1 MSEKLENTPLEF
13 STIDPMTEAA
23 GLEAVLGMINPKE
36 DLGQVENDSVPEAK
50 LEEFEEEYSEE
61 EFDDEVEETLD
72 QTEDDELEESD
83 EPEMS
88 GDIELDDSE
97 YDYLVSAKEFLNEN
111 GLDDIEKIKSG
122 ILMQGDYTRKTQA
135 LSDERKAF
143 EAERNTS
150 LEETARLLE
159 VAQAMV
165 YGQRPTHTT
174 QELLALKESDPY
186 AYEQALEAKVLYEQK
201 ESEINGVA
209 SKVSEQYQAQ
219 QAEQLQAQSAQQAE
233 LLIQL
238 EPGFADQNTA
248 TQKVSV
254 MTEYFKGIGGDPE
267 MLNTVNDAI
276 VLKVLHDAAMAS
288 QSQKQ
293 VAESKAPKK
302 KTSKTVIR
310 KGTSKSRAEKQAAAQ
325 KAKVKKAIRSDGSL
339 DKESAV
345 DLIFDSF
352 K

>member
-1 MSEKLENTPLEF
+1 MTDENNSSELSL
-13 STIDPMTEAA
+13 SDPISQAA
-23 GLEAVLGMINPKE
+23 GIEAVLGMINPKE
-36 DLGQVENDSVPEAK
+36 VGQVENDSVPEAE
-50 LEEFEEEYSEE
+50 LEEEFEEECL
-61 EFDDEVEETLD
+61 DDEVEETLD

-111 GLDDIEKIKSG
+111 GLDNIEKIKSG

-174 QELLALKESDPY
+174 QELMALKESDPY

-201 ESEINGVA
+201 ESEINSVA
-209 SKVSEQYQAQ
+209 SKVAEQYQAQ

-233 LLIQL
+233 LLVQL
-238 EPGFADQNTA
+238 EPGFADQKIA
-248 TQKVSV
+248 TEKVSV
-254 MTEYFKGIGGDPE
+254 MTEYFKSIGGDPE

-288 QSQKQ
+288 KAQKQ

-310 KGTSKSRAEKQAAAQ
+310 KGTSKSRAEKQAAAE
-325 KAKVKKAIRSDGSL
+325 KAKRNNLYRKDGSIS
-339 DKESAV
+339 KQNAV
-345 DLIFDSF
+345 DFILDSF
-352 K
+352 NR

>member
-1 MSEKLENTPLEF
+1 MSNENNL
-13 STIDPMTEAA
+13 SGLSINDPITETA
-23 GLEAVLGMINPKE
+23 GVEAVLGMINPVQS
-36 DLGQVENDSVPEAK
+36 GQVENDSVPEAE
-50 LEEFEEEYSEE
+50 LEEDFLEESV
-61 EFDDEVEETLD
+61 DDEVEETLD

-83 EPEMS
+83 DPEMS

-135 LSDERKAF
+135 LSDERKSF

-186 AYEQALEAKVLYEQK
+186 AYEQALEARVLYEQK

-248 TQKVSV
+248 TQKVNV
-254 MTEYFKGIGGDPE
+254 MTEYFQSIGGNPE

-310 KGTSKSRAEKQAAAQ
+310 KGTSKGRAEKQAAAK
-325 KAKVKKAIRSDGSL
+325 KAKRQQAVQKDGSI
-339 DKESAV
+339 SQQAAV
-345 DLIFDSF
+345 DLILDSF

>member
-1 MSEKLENTPLEF
+1 MSNENNL
-13 STIDPMTEAA
+13 SGLSINDPITETA
-23 GLEAVLGMINPKE
+23 GVEAVLGMINPVQS
-36 DLGQVENDSVPEAK
+36 GQVENDSVPEAE
-50 LEEFEEEYSEE
+50 LEEDFLEESV
-61 EFDDEVEETLD
+61 DDEVEETLD

-83 EPEMS
+83 DPEMS

-143 EAERNTS
+143 ETERNTS

-186 AYEQALEAKVLYEQK
+186 AYEQALEARVLYEQK

-248 TQKVSV
+248 TQKVNV
-254 MTEYFKGIGGDPE
+254 MTEYFKSIGGNPE

-310 KGTSKSRAEKQAAAQ
+310 KGTSKGRAEKQAAAK
-325 KAKVKKAIRSDGSL
+325 KAKRQQAVQKDGSI
-339 DKESAV
+339 SQQAAV
-345 DLIFDSF
+345 DLILDSF

>member
-1 MSEKLENTPLEF
+1 MSNENNL
-13 STIDPMTEAA
+13 SGLSINDPITETA
-23 GLEAVLGMINPKE
+23 GVEAVLGMINPVQS
-36 DLGQVENDSVPEAK
+36 GQVENDSVPEAE
-50 LEEFEEEYSEE
+50 LEEDFLEESV
-61 EFDDEVEETLD
+61 DDEVEETLD

-83 EPEMS
+83 DPEMS

-186 AYEQALEAKVLYEQK
+186 AYEQALEARVLYEQK

-248 TQKVSV
+248 TQKVNV
-254 MTEYFKGIGGDPE
+254 MTEYFQSIGGNPE

-310 KGTSKSRAEKQAAAQ
+310 KGTSKGRAEKQAAAK
-325 KAKVKKAIRSDGSL
+325 KAKRQQAVQKDGSI
-339 DKESAV
+339 SQQAAV
-345 DLIFDSF
+345 DLILDSF